1 MCRHLS
7 LLSVISA
14 DLKAIG
20 VMFMLYLFL
29 FSWFDPE
36 EEITEKRALVWQV
49 LHLPMHLVILLLLS
63 AMVVSGALPSAWT
76 VAPN

>member
-1 MCRHLS
+1 
-7 LLSVISA
+7 
-14 DLKAIG
+14 
-20 VMFMLYLFL
+20 MFMLYLFL